1 MKKIII
7 YYYNHCYNYPFFKMF
22 LSDYF
27 ANPPLLT
34 IKLVREV
41 KFTYLYVKN

>member
-1 MKKIII
+1 
-7 YYYNHCYNYPFFKMF
+7 MF

-27 ANPPLLT
+27 ATPPLLT

-41 KFTYLYVKN
+41 KFTYLYIMVKIR